1 MNKLL
6 LNGKKALSI
15 TAGIIFTGL
24 LIKTID
30 DQIPVNLIQKD
41 FAGYINNESEIS
53 YNNSE
58 VIEKIVTEESK
69 IKDVPIPEKVIDK
82 RVTEI
87 ETYLNKRNSPLAK
100 YAEEFVKAADEY
112 KIDYR
117 LVASISVIE
126 SSAGLHCFK
135 PYNAWGW
142 GNMTFDNWTDGI
154 WTVSEGLGKYYQNG
168 LTTPNLIAPHYCPPS
183 ATSWSNKVNYVMNQI
198 SE

>member
-126 SSAGLHCFK
+126 SDRKSTRLNSSH
-135 PYNAWGW
+135 
-142 GNMTFDNWTDGI
+142 
-154 WTVSEGLGKYYQNG
+154 
-168 LTTPNLIAPHYCPPS
+168 
-183 ATSWSNKVNYVMNQI
+183 
-198 SE
+198 